1 MIKAMSDWEEE
12 YDQEGRAIETVV
24 QKAPVQQRFP
34 CYDHPREK
42 SNESIRFG
50 GFRKV
55 YGDAGGGYNN
65 HQRGGSVNRTL
76 AGDTERRGPRK
87 DRSFDGEN
95 SDSSP
100 TMTLSVENSLIG
112 RIIGKIY

>member
-1 MIKAMSDWEEE
+1 MSDWEEE
-12 YDQEGRAIETVV
+12 YDEEGRAIETVV

-42 SNESIRFG
+42 RNESIRFG